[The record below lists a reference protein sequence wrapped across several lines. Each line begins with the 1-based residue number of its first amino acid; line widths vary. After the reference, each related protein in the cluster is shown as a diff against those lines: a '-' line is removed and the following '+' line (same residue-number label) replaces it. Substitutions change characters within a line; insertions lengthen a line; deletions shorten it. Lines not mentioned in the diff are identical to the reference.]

1 MKKTII
7 FILISIVAANLP
19 VEMAADLNE
28 YRNME
33 VHPNTSLQ
41 KKRRKIKKRQSRL
54 LPCKV

>member
-28 YRNME
+28 HRNME
-33 VHPNTSLQ
+33 VHPKPVY
-41 KKRRKIKKRQSRL
+41 KKREEER
-54 LPCKV
+54 